1 MNRSEVLL
9 FHCLSSSHLRLPFL
23 LSLFSRDLLSTT
35 QAHQL
40 PQPLVF
46 PPGIMN
52 KCLLVC
58 YTRLTG
64 TKAQPCWPQSV
75 ASSGSQ
81 HYSVQCK
88 PAPELSLSSILI
100 PKCQV
105 PSHVHLPLNIQQNGR
120 TPPNP
125 HRSGKLICGSPYP
138 GLLASLLG
146 ERKAPLGPPLAL
158 PDVLWLD
165 NSSTWPWIPYPLY
178 HSIL

>member
-46 PPGIMN
+46 PPGIIN

-88 PAPELSLSSILI
+88 PAPELSLSCILSGSSKMSSPI
-100 PKCQV
+100 SRASPTQHTTKWQD
-105 PSHVHLPLNIQQNGR
+105 
-120 TPPNP
+120 TPQPTSL
-125 HRSGKLICGSPYP
+125 RKADLWESLSWSPF
-138 GLLASLLG
+138 LLAWWKESSP
-146 ERKAPLGPPLAL
+146 RSTPCPPWCTMAG
-158 PDVLWLD
+158 
-165 NSSTWPWIPYPLY
+165 
-178 HSIL
+178 